1 MARRKTKKNTIFKK
15 FIQDVE
21 SAEQRDVE
29 QTPLLALI
37 VATFLDRLGFVP
49 FINSVV
55 TWDQKQWRVSPGN
68 LAKALIITPFICIG
82 ARIPLYSI
90 HENYQSVDMSL
101 LFEDPVKPEWLTRDA
116 FACLL
121 DRIYDAGCEN
131 IVTGQVYL

>member
-55 TWDQKQWRVSPGN
+55 TWDQKQ
-68 LAKALIITPFICIG
+68 
-82 ARIPLYSI
+82 
-90 HENYQSVDMSL
+90 
-101 LFEDPVKPEWLTRDA
+101 
-116 FACLL
+116 
-121 DRIYDAGCEN
+121 
-131 IVTGQVYL
+131 